1 MKIAII
7 GTNGIPA
14 KYGGFETLVE
24 YLAEYLS
31 SDFEITVYCS
41 AKFQL
46 NHLNSHKGVKLVHI
60 NLKANGWQ
68 SIFYDFI
75 SLFYSYKKFDK
86 VLILGCSGSL
96 FQPFFRTHKH
106 KFIMNL
112 GGLDWQRSKWN
123 FFTRKYLKLSERLGV
138 KFSGHLIS
146 DNEGIKKYL
155 AEEYR
160 VDSCVIA
167 YGGDQV
173 YKVEST
179 QCDITR
185 YPFLEKPYAFT
196 VARIQPDNNIEMLCN
211 SFNDGSLFPLVIVGN
226 WNNSSYGLEL
236 KKKYQNKVNLQLLDA
251 IYDQRDLNLLRSNC
265 FIYLHGHSA
274 GGTNPALVEAMNLAL
289 PIFAFDNVFNRYT
302 TQGKSKYFTDTI
314 SLHSIIQTIDVNEL
328 KQNAAD
334 MYAIAK
340 SEYYWSLICAKYS
353 EVFKKEVGQN
363 K

>member
-1 MKIAII
+1 MIKKKIAIV

-24 YLAEYLS
+24 FLAEYLAD
-31 SDFEITVYCS
+31 DFEITVYCS
-41 AKFQL
+41 LKFQKNKL
-46 NHLNSHKGVKLVHI
+46 MSYKGVNLIYI
-60 NLKANGWQ
+60 NLSANGWQ
-68 SIFYDFI
+68 SIFFDFL
-75 SLFYSYKKFDK
+75 SLLYSYKKFDK

-96 FQPFFRTHKH
+96 FQPFFRSYKH

-123 FFTRKYLKLSERLGV
+123 YFTRKYLKLSESLGV
-138 KFSGHLIS
+138 KYSGQLIS
-146 DNEGIKKYL
+146 DNAGIKKYL
-155 AEEYR
+155 AEEYG

-173 YKVEST
+173 FKVESM
-179 QCDITR
+179 QNDIAR

-211 SFNDGSLFPLVIVGN
+211 SFNEGSLFPLVIVGN
-226 WNNSSYGLEL
+226 WHNSSYGLEI
-236 KKKYQNKVNLQLLDA
+236 KKKFQNKVNLELLDV
-251 IYDQRDLNLLRSNC
+251 IYDQRDLNLIRSNC

-274 GGTNPALVEAMNLAL
+274 GGTNPALVEEMYLEL

-302 TQGKSKYFTDTI
+302 TQGRAKYFSDTI
-314 SLHSIIQTIDVNEL
+314 SLQSIIKKINVNEL

-340 SEYYWSLICAKYS
+340 SEYYWSLICAQYS
-353 EVFKKEVGQN
+353 EVFKK
-363 K
+363 